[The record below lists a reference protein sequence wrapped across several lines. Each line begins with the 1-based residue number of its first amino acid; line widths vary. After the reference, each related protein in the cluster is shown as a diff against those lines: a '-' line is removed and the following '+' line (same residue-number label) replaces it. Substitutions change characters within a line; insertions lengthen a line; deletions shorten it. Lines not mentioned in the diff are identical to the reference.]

1 MPAAHVLIPALY
13 RAFNER
19 QIEAVLDVMHPDV
32 DWPNAWEGG
41 RVHGREA
48 VRAYWTRQFKEI
60 SGQVEPEAISEE
72 PDGAVTVEVHQVVH
86 DAQSGELLSDSRVR
100 HRYRFEDGL
109 ITRMD
114 VL

>member
-1 MPAAHVLIPALY
+1 MPPPQDLIPALY

-19 QIEAVLDVMHPDV
+19 EIEAVLELIHPDV

-72 PDGAVTVEVHQVVH
+72 PDGSITVEVRQVVR
-86 DAQSGELLSDSRVR
+86 DTRSGDLISDSRLR

>member
-1 MPAAHVLIPALY
+1 MPPPQDLIPALY

-19 QIEAVLDVMHPDV
+19 EIEAVLEVMHPDV

-60 SGQVEPEAISEE
+60 SGQLEPEAISEE
-72 PDGAVTVEVHQVVH
+72 PDGSITVDVRQVVR
-86 DAQSGELLSDSRVR
+86 DTRSGDLISDSRLR

>member
-1 MPAAHVLIPALY
+1 MPPPQDLIPALY

-19 QIEAVLDVMHPDV
+19 EIESVLELMHPDV

-72 PDGAVTVEVHQVVH
+72 PDGSITVDVRQVVR
-86 DAQSGELLSDSRVR
+86 DTRSGDLISDSRIR

>member
-1 MPAAHVLIPALY
+1 MPPPQDLIPALY

-19 QIEAVLDVMHPDV
+19 EIESVLELMHPDV

-72 PDGAVTVEVHQVVH
+72 PDGSITVDVRQVVR
-86 DAQSGELLSDSRVR
+86 DTRSGDLISDSRVR

>member
-1 MPAAHVLIPALY
+1 MPPPQDLIPALY

-19 QIEAVLDVMHPDV
+19 EIEAVLELMHPDV

-72 PDGAVTVEVHQVVH
+72 PDGSITVEVRQVVR
-86 DAQSGELLSDSRVR
+86 DTRSGDLISDSRLR

>member
-1 MPAAHVLIPALY
+1 MPPPQELIPALY

-19 QIEAVLDVMHPDV
+19 EIEAVLELMHPDV

-60 SGQVEPEAISEE
+60 SGRVEPETISEE
-72 PDGAVTVEVHQVVH
+72 PDGSITVDVRQVVRDKRSGDLIS
-86 DAQSGELLSDSRVR
+86 DARVR
-100 HRYRFEDGL
+100 HCYRFENGL

-114 VL
+114 VF

>member
-1 MPAAHVLIPALY
+1 MPPPQDLIPALY

-19 QIEAVLDVMHPDV
+19 EIEAVLELMHPDV

-72 PDGAVTVEVHQVVH
+72 SDGSITVEVRQVVR
-86 DAQSGELLSDSRVR
+86 DTRSGDLISDSRIR